1 MSSRNKNILILGLI
15 IGIFVAFALAGRFL
29 IHPEDMERTN
39 KGTLIVPHVQIN
51 ALELRTEGG
60 ENWSAKE
67 MAGQWT
73 LLYVAG
79 EQCDQACKNALFY
92 LMTRLRESL
101 GRDSERLRLAVVH
114 TATPS
119 AQMRAFID
127 EKMRQPVELQGDPAR
142 VKQALSPAFGAADA
156 DPRGHLYLAAPDGQI
171 FMWYPTHAD
180 MEKVLREADNIY
192 RDLTRT
198 LKGSLIG

>member
-1 MSSRNKNILILGLI
+1 MSPRGKNFLILGLI

-29 IHPEDMERTN
+29 IHPEDMEKTN
-39 KGTLIVPHVQIN
+39 KGTLIVPHVQID
-51 ALELRTEGG
+51 ALELRTGSG
-60 ENWSAKE
+60 EDWSAE
-67 MAGQWT
+67 DMAGQWT
-73 LLYVAG
+73 LFYVAG
-79 EQCDQACKNALFY
+79 EQCGPACKNALFY

-101 GRDSERLRLAVVH
+101 GRDNERLRLAVIH
-114 TATPS
+114 TAGPS
-119 AQMRAFID
+119 PDMRAFID
-127 EKMRQPVELQGDPAR
+127 EKMQQPVELHGDPAR
-142 VKQALSPAFGAADA
+142 VKQALSPAFQAVDA
-156 DPRGHLYLAAPDGQI
+156 EPLGHLYLAAPDGQI